1 MRFFVITDTSTVNRF
16 EEQMQLFILWLLC
29 VGGLLTAT
37 SLLILE
43 LQNNILSLVIIGVW
57 ELCTLSAIAF
67 KKIRQS
73 LLTLL
78 AILITLAF
86 PFLILV
92 NGIIPVSLAPL
103 FVVVSVLVLKSKT
116 RIICICILNIAPLM
130 LLANAEPQTTAI
142 VVRIVFS
149 SIVLSILVYYFLNSY
164 QALVDKTQSQLDT
177 NERIYGVIGHELR
190 TPAATI
196 KMLIDIEFEQNCSK
210 NILEVQRLSSHLLCV
225 LDDMKTSS
233 NSTSLGMYKNN
244 ETISVHDTV
253 ERAIEGVKP
262 LAEKYNF
269 IINFSAKRAVTVH
282 HIGSTKAIFQ
292 IIQNL
297 IKNAIL
303 HSGGSTVTVIKSTES
318 LSHDKTHY
326 RINVID
332 DGKGIDAKFRDKMF
346 NAFERGETLSEG
358 TGLGLNICKQI
369 ANTLEEGDLNYIS
382 SKNGGANFE
391 LTFVL
396 HSVDEDDAASLL
408 TDDFELLQNLKILLV
423 EDTPILRMV
432 ASKILSQN
440 GAIVTEAEDG
450 IIGLNQAGTGDFD
463 LVITDIMMPNCDGYE
478 LTTKLREQGFAN
490 PIIGVTA
497 ATVGSEA
504 ERLIS
509 CGANAVLP
517 KPLTLLN
524 ITEELKKLKVIK
536 V

>member
-1 MRFFVITDTSTVNRF
+1 MRTDESAVNRF

-29 VGGLLTAT
+29 VGGLLTAA
-37 SLLILE
+37 SLFILE
-43 LQNNILSLVIIGVW
+43 LPNNTLSLMIIAVW
-57 ELCTLSAIAF
+57 ELCALSAIAF
-67 KKIRQS
+67 KKIRQR

-86 PFLILV
+86 PFIILV
-92 NGIIPVSLAPL
+92 NGVVPASLAPL
-103 FVVVSVLVLKSKT
+103 FVVVLVLVLKGQT
-116 RIICICILNIAPLM
+116 RIICMCILNITPLM
-130 LLANAEPQTTAI
+130 LLANGEPQTTAI
-142 VVRIVFS
+142 VVRVVFS
-149 SIVLSILVYYFLNSY
+149 TIVLSILIYYLLSSY
-164 QALVDKTQSQLDT
+164 QALVDKTQLQLDT

-196 KMLIDIEFEQNCSK
+196 KMLIDIELEQNCSK
-210 NILEVQRLSSHLLCV
+210 NILELQRLSSHLLCV

-233 NSTSLGMYKNN
+233 SSATLAVYKNN

-269 IINFSAKRAVTVH
+269 IINFSAKRAVTEH

-303 HSGGSTVTVIKSTES
+303 HSGGSTVTVMKSAES

-332 DGKGIDAKFRDKMF
+332 DGKGIDVKFRDKMF
-346 NAFERGETLSEG
+346 NAFERGDTLSEG

-369 ANTLEEGDLNYIS
+369 ANTLEDGDLSYIS
-382 SKNGGANFE
+382 SENGGANFE
-391 LTFVL
+391 LVFVL
-396 HSVDEDDAASLL
+396 HSVDEHDAVSVKV
-408 TDDFELLQNLKILLV
+408 DDFELLQNLKILLV
-423 EDTPILRMV
+423 EDTPMLRMI
-432 ASKILSQN
+432 ASKILTQN

-450 IIGLNQAGTGDFD
+450 IIGLNQASTGDFD

-478 LTTKLREQGFAN
+478 LTVRLREQGFVN
-490 PIIGVTA
+490 PIIGVTG

-504 ERLIS
+504 ERLIA

-517 KPLTLLN
+517 KPLTLLS
-524 ITEELKKLKVIK
+524 ITEELKKLKANK
-536 V
+536 A

>member
-1 MRFFVITDTSTVNRF
+1 
-16 EEQMQLFILWLLC
+16 
-29 VGGLLTAT
+29 
-37 SLLILE
+37 
-43 LQNNILSLVIIGVW
+43 
-57 ELCTLSAIAF
+57 
-67 KKIRQS
+67 
-73 LLTLL
+73 
-78 AILITLAF
+78 
-86 PFLILV
+86 
-92 NGIIPVSLAPL
+92 
-103 FVVVSVLVLKSKT
+103 
-116 RIICICILNIAPLM
+116 
-130 LLANAEPQTTAI
+130 
-142 VVRIVFS
+142 
-149 SIVLSILVYYFLNSY
+149 
-164 QALVDKTQSQLDT
+164 
-177 NERIYGVIGHELR
+177 
-190 TPAATI
+190 
-196 KMLIDIEFEQNCSK
+196 
-210 NILEVQRLSSHLLCV
+210 
-225 LDDMKTSS
+225 
-233 NSTSLGMYKNN
+233 
-244 ETISVHDTV
+244 
-253 ERAIEGVKP
+253 
-262 LAEKYNF
+262 
-269 IINFSAKRAVTVH
+269 
-282 HIGSTKAIFQ
+282 
-292 IIQNL
+292 
-297 IKNAIL
+297 
-303 HSGGSTVTVIKSTES
+303 
-318 LSHDKTHY
+318 
-326 RINVID
+326 
-332 DGKGIDAKFRDKMF
+332 MF

-396 HSVDEDDAASLL
+396 HSVDEDDATSLL